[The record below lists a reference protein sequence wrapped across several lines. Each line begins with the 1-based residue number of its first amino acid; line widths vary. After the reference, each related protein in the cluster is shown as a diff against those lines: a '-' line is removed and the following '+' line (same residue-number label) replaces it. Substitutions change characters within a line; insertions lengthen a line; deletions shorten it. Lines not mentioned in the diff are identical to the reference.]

1 MREKEIPVSEE
12 NSYTW
17 DQVISPRRSLFDLHL
32 KEIWRYRDLLKMLVR
47 RDFVTIYKQ
56 TILGPLWLFIQPV
69 FTAIIYMVIF
79 ARVANIS
86 TEGIPP
92 VLFYLGGI
100 SIWNYFGI
108 CFSRTSGTFDANKH
122 IFGKVYFPRLV
133 SPLSVVIVELFKF
146 LIQFLL
152 FIAVLVFYLVKG
164 AEIHVN
170 TYALLTPVLLV
181 LMAGIG
187 MGFGMI
193 VSSLTT
199 KYRDLQFLMG
209 FIIQLW
215 MYATPIIYP
224 ISFVPEPYR
233 DYLKWNPIAPIVE
246 TYKYGF
252 FGTGTFSWNGLLYSA
267 VFMILL
273 LFLGVLV
280 FNRTEKSFMD
290 TI

>member
-1 MREKEIPVSEE
+1 MNRTKQVLKSDIDQWDEIILPKR
-12 NSYTW
+12 N
-17 DQVISPRRSLFDLHL
+17 LLDLHL
-32 KEIWRYRDLLKMLVR
+32 GEIWKYRDLLKMLIR

-56 TILGPLWLFIQPV
+56 TILGPLWLIIQPV
-69 FTAIIYMVIF
+69 FTALIYMIIF

-86 TEGIPP
+86 TEGVPP

-100 SIWNYFGI
+100 SIWNYFGV
-108 CFSRTSGTFDANKH
+108 CFSRTSGTFETNKH

-146 LIQFLL
+146 LIQFGLFLL
-152 FIAVLVFYLVKG
+152 VLFYYKFTG
-164 AEIHVN
+164 SNIHIN
-170 TYALLTPVLLV
+170 SFALLTPALLI

-224 ISFVPEPYR
+224 LSFVPEPYR
-233 DYLKWNPIAPIVE
+233 SLLRWNPIAPIVE
-246 TYKYGF
+246 SFKFGF
-252 FGTGTFSWNGLLYSA
+252 FGMGTFDWFGLAYST
-267 VFMILL
+267 VFMIFL
-273 LFLGVLV
+273 LFFGTVI
-280 FNRTEKSFMD
+280 FNRTERNFMD

>member
-1 MREKEIPVSEE
+1 MNKTYQDFKPDIDQWDEIILPKR
-12 NSYTW
+12 N
-17 DQVISPRRSLFDLHL
+17 LLDLHL
-32 KEIWRYRDLLKMLVR
+32 SEIWKYRDLLKMLIR

-56 TILGPLWLFIQPV
+56 TILGPLWLVIQPV
-69 FTAIIYMVIF
+69 FTALIYMVIF

-86 TEGIPP
+86 TEGVPP

-100 SIWNYFGI
+100 SIWNYFGV
-108 CFSRTSGTFDANKH
+108 CFSRTSGTFESNKH

-146 LIQFLL
+146 LIQFGLFLL
-152 FIAVLVFYLVKG
+152 VLFYYKLTGNNVH
-164 AEIHVN
+164 IN
-170 TYALLTPVLLV
+170 SFALLTPVLLI

-224 ISFVPEPYR
+224 LSFVPEPYR
-233 DYLKWNPIAPIVE
+233 SMLKWNPIAPIVE
-246 TYKYGF
+246 SFKFGF
-252 FGTGTFSWNGLLYSA
+252 FGVGTFDWFGLVYST
-267 VFMILL
+267 VFMMVL
-273 LFLGVLV
+273 LFFGTVI
-280 FNRTEKSFMD
+280 FNRTERNFMD

>member
-1 MREKEIPVSEE
+1 MDNTSTITSDES
-12 NSYTW
+12 W
-17 DQVISPRRSLFDLHL
+17 DQIISPKKSLLDLQL
-32 KEIWRYRDLLKMLVR
+32 DEVWRYRDLLMMLIR

-56 TILGPLWLFIQPV
+56 TILGPLWLFIQPF
-69 FTAIIYMVIF
+69 FTAITFMVIF
-79 ARVANIS
+79 SRVANIS

-92 VLFYLGGI
+92 ILFYLGGI
-100 SIWNYFGI
+100 SIWNYFSI

-146 LIQFLL
+146 LIQFAL
-152 FIAVLVFYLVKG
+152 FLSVFFYYKFTG
-164 AEIHVN
+164 ATIHTNNIV
-170 TYALLTPVLLV
+170 LLTPVLLI

-224 ISFVPEPYR
+224 LSFVPAQYR
-233 DYLKWNPIAPIVE
+233 SLLQLNPIAPIVE
-246 TYKYGF
+246 TFKFGF
-252 FGTGTFSWNGLLYSA
+252 FGTGSFSWGALGYSA
-267 VFMILL
+267 LFMVIL
-273 LFLGVLV
+273 LFLGTII
-280 FNRTEKSFMD
+280 FNRTERNFMD

>member
-1 MREKEIPVSEE
+1 MKEEEIPVAGD
-12 NSYTW
+12 NSVSW

-170 TYALLTPVLLV
+170 AYALLTPLLLV

-252 FGTGTFSWNGLLYSA
+252 FGTGTFSWDGLLYSA

>member
-1 MREKEIPVSEE
+1 MNETQNSIDLEEEWDEIILPKR
-12 NSYTW
+12 N
-17 DQVISPRRSLFDLHL
+17 LLDLNL
-32 KEIWRYRDLLKMLVR
+32 AEIWKYRDLVKMLIR

-69 FTAIIYMVIF
+69 FTALIYMVIF

-86 TEGIPP
+86 TEGVPP
-92 VLFYLGGI
+92 ILFYLGGI
-100 SIWNYFGI
+100 SIWNYFAI

-146 LIQFLL
+146 MIQFSL
-152 FIAVLVFYLVKG
+152 FLTVLIYYKLSGSTVH
-164 AEIHVN
+164 IN
-170 TYALLTPVLLV
+170 SYALLTPVLLI

-209 FIIQLW
+209 FVIQLW

-224 ISFVPEPYR
+224 MSFVPEQYR
-233 DYLKWNPIAPIVE
+233 NLLKWNPIAPIVE
-246 TYKYGF
+246 SFKYGF
-252 FGTGTFSWNGLLYSA
+252 FGMGTFDWYGLLYSA
-267 VFMILL
+267 GFMVVL
-273 LFLGVLV
+273 LFLGTVI
-280 FNRTEKSFMD
+280 FNRTERSFMD